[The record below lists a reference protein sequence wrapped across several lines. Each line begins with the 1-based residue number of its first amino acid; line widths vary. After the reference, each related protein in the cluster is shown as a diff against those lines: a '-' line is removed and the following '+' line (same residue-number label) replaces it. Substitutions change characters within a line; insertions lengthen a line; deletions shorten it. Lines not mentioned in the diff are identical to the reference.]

1 MEVIPLIREV
11 RVSDYRSA
19 VRAIKRGAARIELN
33 AALSV
38 GGLTPSWA
46 NIRQT
51 IAFAHAQS
59 IPVIVTVRPRSGSF
73 IYSAA
78 EVQIIQQDT
87 HMIAQLGADGI
98 ALGLLTS
105 HHQINTTQLQQ
116 IVTDLPPITLIFNR
130 AFDQINNQPLAIQWL
145 IANNFQ
151 RIVTHGG
158 SLNKPLNIKHLQEV
172 IQWSHRQIEIL
183 PSGGISPG
191 KVADILKV
199 LNLTQIQ
206 VSNIV

>member
-1 MEVIPLIREV
+1 MRC
-11 RVSDYRSA
+11 
-19 VRAIKRGAARIELN
+19 
-33 AALSV
+33 
-38 GGLTPSWA
+38 
-46 NIRQT
+46 
-51 IAFAHAQS
+51 
-59 IPVIVTVRPRSGSF
+59 
-73 IYSAA
+73 
-78 EVQIIQQDT
+78 
-87 HMIAQLGADGI
+87 GADGI

-116 IVTDLPPITLIFNR
+116 IITDLPPINLIFNR

-145 IANNFQ
+145 IANNF
-151 RIVTHGG
+151 
-158 SLNKPLNIKHLQEV
+158 

-183 PSGGISPG
+183 PSGGISPE